1 MHWQLLIL
9 EVDSRLPNLLNF
21 SWTSLHF
28 PLYSRD
34 EEEKRSTEW
43 VKRIPEV
50 VSALNSEVTGL
61 AGKKPV
67 EAIEEKVVD
76 VKSSTTYLRPV
87 GRNSDKPF
95 KFIGEKEKRLDSS
108 KNMRYSFATGELE
121 GGQRRATDPVWSLN
135 VFNIKW
141 PLVNKGEPVFYN
153 LKDGTKYGLVREEL
167 QIVSSGTELPTDG
180 SCWFKKS
187 SKKLSFSKGLREDVS
202 IYRTNLKYCGQ
213 NLFSLLLSYF

>member
-1 MHWQLLIL
+1 MTDFREEKNCISMHWQLLIL

-95 KFIGEKEKRLDSS
+95 KFIGEKERDS
-108 KNMRYSFATGELE
+108 TL
-121 GGQRRATDPVWSLN
+121 QRIWDIPLPPVSWK
-135 VFNIKW
+135 V
-141 PLVNKGEPVFYN
+141 VKGEPQIQC
-153 LKDGTKYGLVREEL
+153 GLWMSSISSDHLWIKESQFSTIWKMV
-167 QIVSSGTELPTDG
+167 QSMVSL
-180 SCWFKKS
+180 
-187 SKKLSFSKGLREDVS
+187 
-202 IYRTNLKYCGQ
+202 
-213 NLFSLLLSYF
+213 